1 MVPDIVYVNVN
12 DSVDSTS
19 ASSYIRTVM
28 GFKPVAPLENTCC
41 VDGVLKFPLVVK
53 SKSTPRI
60 AVLPAATE

>member
-28 GFKPVAPLENTCC
+28 GFKPVAPLETH
-41 VDGVLKFPLVVK
+41 VVLTVY
-53 SKSTPRI
+53 
-60 AVLPAATE
+60 